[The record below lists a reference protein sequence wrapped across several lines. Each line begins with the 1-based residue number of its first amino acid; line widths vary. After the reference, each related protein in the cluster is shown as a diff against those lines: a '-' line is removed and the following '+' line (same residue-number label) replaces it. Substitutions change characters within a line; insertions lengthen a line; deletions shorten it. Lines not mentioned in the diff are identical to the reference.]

1 MIPLSMVRL
10 GEKVEIVR
18 VNGGKGLS
26 MRLSAMG
33 LYPGVIIDV
42 VSDARMGPLIISR
55 GGVRFA
61 LSFGMAHKIL
71 VRPIGGNSYG

>member
-1 MIPLSMVRL
+1 MVRP
-10 GEKVEIVR
+10 GERVEIVM

-26 MRLSAMG
+26 MRLAVMG
-33 LYPGVIIDV
+33 LYPGAIIEV

-55 GGVRFA
+55 GGTRFA

-71 VRPIGGNSYG
+71 VRPIGEEDNYG